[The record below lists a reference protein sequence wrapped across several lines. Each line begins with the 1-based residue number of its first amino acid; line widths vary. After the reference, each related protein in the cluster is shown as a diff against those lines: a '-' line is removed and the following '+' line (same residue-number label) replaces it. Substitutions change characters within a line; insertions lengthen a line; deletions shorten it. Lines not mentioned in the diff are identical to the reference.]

1 MTFIS
6 VLRLVGLWFAPRHI
20 PVITQ
25 LTGILGQLGQVA
37 AALPLVAI
45 LHSAGWTPTFA
56 GAGAL
61 SAFVA
66 VVVLA
71 ALRDAPAGVK
81 VTTAAV
87 DLAAIRRELR
97 AAWAEPGTRIGLWTH
112 FVTQFS
118 GTVFALLW
126 GYPFLVRGEHLSA
139 GVAGALLSGMVF
151 VAMGVGPLLG
161 RLTARWPMRRSAL
174 TLSIVGAT
182 AATWTL
188 VLAWPGRAPLALIVV
203 LVIVLASNG
212 PGSMVGFDYARTFN
226 PAGRLGSASGI
237 VNVGGFV
244 ASLTVIF
251 VIGLI
256 LDLLSS
262 GGPTSYGLGAF
273 RVAFAVQYVLWAL
286 GLAMVL
292 RMRRLLR
299 RRMFTEEGLVLDP
312 LPIAIARR
320 WAAVSSRR

>member
-1 MTFIS
+1 
-6 VLRLVGLWFAPRHI
+6 
-20 PVITQ
+20 
-25 LTGILGQLGQVA
+25 
-37 AALPLVAI
+37 
-45 LHSAGWTPTFA
+45 
-56 GAGAL
+56 
-61 SAFVA
+61 
-66 VVVLA
+66 
-71 ALRDAPAGVK
+71 
-81 VTTAAV
+81 
-87 DLAAIRRELR
+87 
-97 AAWAEPGTRIGLWTH
+97 
-112 FVTQFS
+112 
-118 GTVFALLW
+118 
-126 GYPFLVRGEHLSA
+126 
-139 GVAGALLSGMVF
+139 
-151 VAMGVGPLLG
+151 MGVGPLLG